1 MLVPFFVYTVSMS
14 SSHQNWQY
22 LGASGYIGAYT
33 TTGGG
38 GTPVTPRSSMDFLRM
53 GVGRAP
59 QAEYPD
65 GYLGTIRTRRD
76 DKGKPY
82 SVGDTVLDSLKNRQN
97 QRAYQ
102 RGVHRGERIDPAQYL
117 WPEHLQDDR
126 GIKSKNY
133 KAQEVSGAVVYMG
146 KRNAPKMD
154 LAPAPHLVNDGK
166 ANISSN
172 VPAEFNPRI
181 AQNFTHLKPR
191 WL

>member
-1 MLVPFFVYTVSMS
+1 MP

-38 GTPVTPRSSMDFLRM
+38 GTPVVPRSGMDFARM

-82 SVGDTVLDSLKNRQN
+82 SLGDTVLDSLKNRQN

-102 RGVHRGERIDPAQYL
+102 RGVHKGERIDAAQYM
-117 WPEHLQDDR
+117 WPENLEPDR
-126 GIKSKNY
+126 SLNPKNY
-133 KAQEVSGAVVYMG
+133 RLEVIEGAVVYSRM
-146 KRNAPKMD
+146 RTAPEVE

-172 VPAEFNPRI
+172 VPAEFNPRTG
-181 AQNFTHLKPR
+181 QNFQHMRPR
-191 WL
+191 WN

>member
-1 MLVPFFVYTVSMS
+1 MP

-38 GTPVTPRSSMDFLRM
+38 GTPVVPRSGMDFARM

-65 GYLGTIRTRRD
+65 GYLGSIRTRRD

-82 SVGDTVLDSLKNRQN
+82 AMSDVVLDSLKSRQN

-102 RGVHRGERIDPAQYL
+102 RGVHKGERIDPAQYM
-117 WPEHLQDDR
+117 WPKNLEPDR
-126 GIKSKNY
+126 RLNPKNF
-133 KAQEVSGAVVYMG
+133 KPIENDGVLTMNIARNTPEV
-146 KRNAPKMD
+146 D

-166 ANISSN
+166 ANVSSN
-172 VPAEFNPRI
+172 IPAEFNPRT
-181 AQNFTHLKPR
+181 AQHFQHLKPR
-191 WL
+191 WI

>member
-1 MLVPFFVYTVSMS
+1 MPQ
-14 SSHQNWQY
+14 SHQNWQY

-38 GTPVTPRSSMDFLRM
+38 GTPVVPRSSMDFARM

-65 GYLGTIRTRRD
+65 GYLGSIRSRRD

-82 SVGDTVLDSLKNRQN
+82 ATSDTVLDSLKARQN

-102 RGVHRGERIDPAQYL
+102 RGVHKGERIDPGSYM
-117 WPEHLQDDR
+117 WPEGLEPDR
-126 GIKSKNY
+126 RVNPKLFKQIENDGTL
-133 KAQEVSGAVVYMG
+133 VMMG
-146 KRNAPKMD
+146 LRDAPQME

-166 ANISSN
+166 ADVSAN
-172 VPAEFNPRI
+172 VPAEFNPRT
-181 AQNFTHLKPR
+181 AAYFQHLKPR
-191 WL
+191 WT

>member
-1 MLVPFFVYTVSMS
+1 MP

-38 GTPVTPRSSMDFLRM
+38 GTPIVPRSSMDFLRL

-65 GYLGTIRTRRD
+65 GYLGTIRSRRD

-82 SVGDTVLDSLKNRQN
+82 AISDTVLDSLKARQT
-97 QRAYQ
+97 QRGYQ
-102 RGVHRGERIDPAQYL
+102 RGVHKGERIDPGQYM
-117 WPEHLQDDR
+117 WPENFKPDSRL
-126 GIKSKNY
+126 
-133 KAQEVSGAVVYMG
+133 KARVVEDEVDGSLIMRV
-146 KRNAPKMD
+146 RRSAPKQE

-166 ANISSN
+166 ANVSAN
-172 VPAEFNPRI
+172 VPAEFHPRV
-181 AQNFTHLKPR
+181 AQQFTHLKPR
-191 WL
+191 WK

>member
-1 MLVPFFVYTVSMS
+1 MS

-38 GTPVTPRSSMDFLRM
+38 GTPIVPRSGMDFQRM

-82 SVGDTVLDSLKNRQN
+82 AMSDTVLDSLKNRQN

-102 RGVHRGERIDPAQYL
+102 RGVHKGERIDAANYL
-117 WPEHLQDDR
+117 WPANLEPDR
-126 GIKSKNY
+126 RLKEKNY
-133 KAQEVSGAVVYMG
+133 RLTEVEGAVVFMG
-146 KRNAPKMD
+146 KRNAPKQD

-166 ANISSN
+166 ANVSAN
-172 VPAEFNPRI
+172 VPAEFHPRTG
-181 AQNFTHLKPR
+181 QNFQHLKPR

>member
-1 MLVPFFVYTVSMS
+1 MS

-38 GTPVTPRSSMDFLRM
+38 GTPIVPRSGMDFQRM

-65 GYLGTIRTRRD
+65 GYLGTIRSRRD

-82 SVGDTVLDSLKNRQN
+82 AMSDTVLDSLKNRQN

-102 RGVHRGERIDPAQYL
+102 RGVHKGERIDPAQYM
-117 WPEHLQDDR
+117 WPENLEPDR
-126 GIKSKNY
+126 SLNPKNY
-133 KAQEVSGAVVYMG
+133 RLVKVEGAVVYSHD
-146 KRNAPKMD
+146 RFTPETE
-154 LAPAPHLVNDGK
+154 LAPPPHLVNDGK

-172 VPAEFNPRI
+172 VPAEFNSRFN
-181 AQNFTHLKPR
+181 QSFQHMRPR
-191 WL
+191 WN

>member
-1 MLVPFFVYTVSMS
+1 MPQ
-14 SSHQNWQY
+14 SHQNWQY

-38 GTPVTPRSSMDFLRM
+38 GTPMVPRSQMDFLRL

-65 GYLGTIRTRRD
+65 GYLGSIRTRRD

-82 SVGDTVLDSLKNRQN
+82 SIGDTVLDSLKNRQN

-102 RGVHRGERIDPAQYL
+102 RGVHRGERIDPAQYM
-117 WPEHLQDDR
+117 WPQNLNPDR
-126 GIKSKNY
+126 RLKERNFKPI
-133 KAQEVSGAVVYMG
+133 EVDGAIVYLT
-146 KRNAPKMD
+146 KRNAPKTQ

-172 VPAEFNPRI
+172 VPAEFNPRTG
-181 AQNFTHLKPR
+181 QNFQHLKPR
-191 WL
+191 WT

>member
-1 MLVPFFVYTVSMS
+1 MP

-38 GTPVTPRSSMDFLRM
+38 GTPVVPRGSLDFLRL
-53 GVGRAP
+53 GIGRAP

-82 SVGDTVLDSLKNRQN
+82 SIGDTVLDSLKNRQN

-117 WPEHLQDDR
+117 WPEGLEPDRRLNPRKYKLDD
-126 GIKSKNY
+126 
-133 KAQEVSGAVVYMG
+133 ESGSLVMKTLRY
-146 KRNAPKMD
+146 APATE

-166 ANISSN
+166 ANVSSN
-172 VPAEFNPRI
+172 VPAEFNPRTGV
-181 AQNFTHLKPR
+181 QFTHLKPT
-191 WL
+191 WS

>member
-1 MLVPFFVYTVSMS
+1 MP

-38 GTPVTPRSSMDFLRM
+38 GTPIVPRSDMDFLRL

-65 GYLGTIRTRRD
+65 GYLGTIRSRRD

-82 SVGDTVLDSLKNRQN
+82 AVSDSVLDSLKARQN
-97 QRAYQ
+97 QRAYN
-102 RGVHRGERIDPAQYL
+102 RGVHKGERIDPGEYM
-117 WPEHLQDDR
+117 WPSGLQPDR
-126 GIKSKNY
+126 RL
-133 KAQEVSGAVVYMG
+133 KAKATPIDNGGGVSMLV
-146 KRNAPKMD
+146 KRNTPKTT

-166 ANISSN
+166 ANVSAT
-172 VPAEFNPRI
+172 VPVEYNPSVSK
-181 AQNFTHLKPR
+181 NFQHLRPR
-191 WL
+191 WN

>member
-1 MLVPFFVYTVSMS
+1 MPN
-14 SSHQNWQY
+14 SHQNWQY

-38 GTPVTPRSSMDFLRM
+38 GTPVVPRSDMDFLRL

-82 SVGDTVLDSLKNRQN
+82 AVSDTVLDSLKARQN
-97 QRAYQ
+97 QRGYQ
-102 RGVHRGERIDPAQYL
+102 RGVHKGERIDPGEYM
-117 WPEHLQDDR
+117 WPDGLKPDR
-126 GIKSKNY
+126 RL
-133 KAQEVSGAVVYMG
+133 KAKVNAVDSDGSLIMSVR
-146 KRNAPKMD
+146 RNAPKLA

-166 ANISSN
+166 SNIMAN
-172 VPAEFNPRI
+172 VPAEYPNVRI
-181 AQNFTHLKPR
+181 THNFDHLKPR
-191 WL
+191 WT

>member
-1 MLVPFFVYTVSMS
+1 MPQ
-14 SSHQNWQY
+14 SHQNWQY

-38 GTPVTPRSSMDFLRM
+38 GTPVSPRSSMDFARM

-82 SVGDTVLDSLKNRQN
+82 SIGDTVLDSLKNRQN

-117 WPEHLQDDR
+117 WPENLEPDR
-126 GIKSKNY
+126 RLKAKNY
-133 KAQEVSGAVVYMG
+133 KAQEIAGAVVYMT
-146 KRNAPKMD
+146 KRNAPKTA
-154 LAPAPHLVNDGK
+154 LAPAPQLINDGK
-166 ANISSN
+166 ADISAN
-172 VPAEFNPRI
+172 VPAEFNPRT
-181 AQNFTHLKPR
+181 AQHFTHLKPK
-191 WL
+191 WK

>member
-1 MLVPFFVYTVSMS
+1 MP

-38 GTPVTPRSSMDFLRM
+38 GTPVVPRSEMDFLRL

-82 SVGDTVLDSLKNRQN
+82 AVSDSVLDSLKSRQT
-97 QRAYQ
+97 QRGYQ
-102 RGVHRGERIDPAQYL
+102 RGVHKGERIDPGEYI
-117 WPEHLQDDR
+117 WPEGLKPDR
-126 GIKSKNY
+126 RL
-133 KAQEVSGAVVYMG
+133 KARPKLIDNDGSLIMNV
-146 KRNAPKMD
+146 KRNAPKTS

-166 ANISSN
+166 SNILAN
-172 VPAEFNPRI
+172 VPAEYPDVRI
-181 AQNFTHLKPR
+181 THNFDHLKPR
-191 WL
+191 WT

>member
-1 MLVPFFVYTVSMS
+1 MAE
-14 SSHQNWQY
+14 SHQNWQY
-22 LGASGYIGAYT
+22 LGASGFVGAYT

-38 GTPVTPRSSMDFLRM
+38 GTPVVPRSEMDFLRI

-65 GYLGTIRTRRD
+65 GYLGTIRSRRD

-82 SVGDTVLDSLKNRQN
+82 AVSDTVLDSLKNRQN

-117 WPEHLQDDR
+117 WPENLQPDR
-126 GIKSKNY
+126 RLNVK
-133 KAQEVSGAVVYMG
+133 
-146 KRNAPKMD
+146 PKLVDNDGSLTMNVPRYTPAAT

-166 ANISSN
+166 SNISAS
-172 VPAEFNPRI
+172 VPAEFNPRT
-181 AQNFTHLKPR
+181 ADTFSHLKPR
-191 WL
+191 WQ

>member
-1 MLVPFFVYTVSMS
+1 MAQ
-14 SSHQNWQY
+14 SHQNWQY

-38 GTPVTPRSSMDFLRM
+38 GTPIVPRSGMDFMRM

-65 GYLGTIRTRRD
+65 GYLGTIRSRRD

-82 SVGDTVLDSLKNRQN
+82 AMSDTVLDSLKNRQN

-102 RGVHRGERIDPAQYL
+102 RGVHKGERIDPGSYM
-117 WPEHLQDDR
+117 WPEGLEPDR
-126 GIKSKNY
+126 RLNPKKYKLEDNDGGITMVTNRYTPEAK
-133 KAQEVSGAVVYMG
+133 
-146 KRNAPKMD
+146 

-172 VPAEFNPRI
+172 VPAEFNPRT
-181 AQNFTHLKPR
+181 AQYFTHLKPR
-191 WL
+191 WK